1 MSVYTSTYASVYGG
15 PPFPE
20 SPLDVAVELDLA
32 GTWTDIT
39 TYAMQRDG
47 TSPPITIQRGRPSET
62 SQATPSSAA
71 FELNNRNGNFSPRNP
86 AGEYYGQLAVRNN
99 PLRISVPDSGVYL
112 RFADDQVSYAAG
124 PSTGLV
130 EIEGTIDI
138 RVDMWLDSYSPCVL
152 ASRWSSATDSEDWSW
167 AFVLNGDGTL
177 SFTWNDGSNVNT
189 ATSTQPLPYLGRIM
203 ARAVFTPGDLDDPTV
218 TFWTAPDMAGSYS
231 QLGAAILI
239 EAEDWAEG
247 APGVPLTVGY
257 SQYAAYVAA
266 NGTSP
271 WLFPGGCAGKI
282 YEAQLWGN
290 GTLVTDAQFYNQP
303 AGTTSFT
310 DTTGNTWSLSG
321 SAEISSR
328 SFRVHAECSSLPQQ
342 WDETGTDVWTPVTA
356 SGILRRLQQG
366 NSPIAS
372 AMRRAVASGET
383 GQAATCFWP
392 AEDFQG
398 SQNIASGLPGGSP
411 MLFSGAPGFQGTA
424 GSLSADS
431 NFACSAQLA
440 QIASSVWYGQIP
452 AYTAGANTEQLTF
465 LLMLPS
471 GGITASAI
479 LARISMAGGHTI
491 DLVASTASGGS
502 LDVNVDGS
510 LSFDGPAGL
519 NGVPVLVQLGPGGF
533 ASTCEL
539 FTLPLGNG
547 AASTAFSGVSDTG
560 TAWTRVAINPGA
572 VNFGE
577 TICGQIWFTPAGA
590 GLTGLSGPLNAWTGE
605 TAASR
610 FARLCTENSITPRIY
625 GFPGLSA
632 IMGAQEIDTLGNV
645 LQSCED
651 ADRGQIYEPS
661 ECLGLG
667 YRTLHSLCVQDPA
680 ITLDYTEAHLGG
692 DGSQGLVPTDDDQ
705 YTANDVTLTRNN
717 GSSCQYQV
725 TTGPMS
731 IQPPPD
737 GAGDYAT
744 SLTVYVAYDSQLPQ
758 IASWMAFVGTC
769 DEERYP
775 VIPLNLTRPQLDGLI
790 YTIQDVRI
798 GDHLQIQN
806 PPAWL
811 PPGDID
817 QLAYGVTEKLGGFF
831 WSLAWNAVPESPY
844 EVAIAGT
851 GTSDSA
857 HADTAGSELAEA
869 CDATATSLSV
879 TTTEGPVWTTDGG
892 AGTGQQAIVPL
903 YSFPPS
909 GFWTDVTANA
919 PTMAMIICNVDS
931 GPGTGYESNFGAVFE
946 AAAAAGITCLG
957 YVPTG
962 YGTDSIAS
970 VEAQVNLW
978 ETYYGIVSIMF
989 DTVMAT
995 APYLDYYTE
1004 LVEYVHSRGGIC
1016 VLNPGDIPD
1025 EAYMSIG
1032 ADVVQVCEDSQANFA
1047 TDAAAAPSW
1056 LFDYPATSISVTCN
1070 QCSSEPDMAAVVA
1083 LAAGA
1088 FNAHY
1093 CWVTA
1098 DGIYAAEPSYFA
1110 AEVTELGYAP
1120 GGGGGDFPFDIS
1132 VGGEVMQVTDIT
1144 GSASPQTF
1152 TVVRSVNGVS
1162 KSQAEGASVALA
1174 SPPILALA

>member
-32 GTWTDIT
+32 GTWTDVT
-39 TYAMQRDG
+39 SYALQRDG

-62 SQATPSSAA
+62 SQATPSSAN
-71 FELNNRNGNFSPRNP
+71 FQLNNRNGNFSPRNP
-86 AGEYYGQLAVRNN
+86 TGEYYGQLAVRNN

-130 EIEGTIDI
+130 EITGTIDI
-138 RVDMWLDSYSPCVL
+138 RVDMWLDSYAPCVL
-152 ASRWSSATDSEDWSW
+152 ASRWSSASDSADWSW
-167 AFVLNGDGTL
+167 AFVVNGDGTL
-177 SFTWNDGSNVNT
+177 SFVWYDGSNVNT
-189 ATSTQPLPYLGRIM
+189 ATSTQPLPYLGRVM
-203 ARAVFTPGDLDDPTV
+203 ARAAFVPGDLDDPTV
-218 TFWTAPDMAGSYS
+218 TFSTAPDMAGSYS

-257 SQYAAYVAA
+257 SAYAAYLGSFGVIP
-266 NGTSP
+266 P
-271 WLFPGGCAGKI
+271 WQFPGGCVGKI
-282 YEAQLWGN
+282 YELQLWGN
-290 GTLVTDAQFYNQP
+290 GTLVTDAQFYSQA
-303 AGTTSFT
+303 AGATSFT
-310 DTTGNTWSLSG
+310 DTTGNTWTLAG
-321 SAEISSR
+321 SATLSAR
-328 SFRVHAECSSLPQQ
+328 SFRIHAECSSLPQQ
-342 WDETGTDVWTPVTA
+342 WDETGADVWTPVGA

-372 AMRRAVASGET
+372 AMRRAVASNEISNFNPGH
-383 GQAATCFWP
+383 QATCYWP
-392 AEDFQG
+392 CEDFQG

-411 MLFSGAPGFQGTA
+411 MLFSGTPSFQGTA

-431 NFACSAQLA
+431 LFACSAQLA
-440 QIASSVWYGQIP
+440 QIGSSVWYGTIP
-452 AYTAGANTEQLTF
+452 AYTQANGDQVTF
-465 LLMLPS
+465 LLGLPS
-471 GGITASAI
+471 GGIADAAVLLRLGVTS
-479 LARISMAGGHTI
+479 GHTI
-491 DLVASTASGGS
+491 DVVAEPSGQ

-510 LSFDGPAGL
+510 LSFDGPTGL
-519 NGVPVLVQLGPGGF
+519 NGQAVLVQVANQLGGV
-533 ASTCEL
+533 SIQI
-539 FTLPLGNG
+539 LPVGAT
-547 AASTAFSGVSDTG
+547 AASYTGGGVSVTG
-560 TAWTRVAINPGA
+560 NLTRAVVNPGA
-572 VNFGE
+572 AAFGE
-577 TICGQIWFTPAGA
+577 TEFGHLWFTPEGGA
-590 GLTGLSGPLNAWTGE
+590 LLGLPGPLAAWAGE
-605 TAASR
+605 TAAYR
-610 FARLCTENSITPRIY
+610 FARICLENSITSRIY
-625 GFPGLSA
+625 GFPDVSA
-632 IMGAQEIDTLGNV
+632 IMGAQEIDTLSNV

-651 ADRGQIYEPS
+651 ADRGQMYEPA

-667 YRTLHSLCVQDPA
+667 YRALHSLCVQDPA
-680 ITLDYTEAHLGG
+680 IALDYTAGVLGG

-705 YTANDVTLTRNN
+705 YTINDVTLSRNN
-717 GSSCQYQV
+717 GSSYQYQV

-731 IQPPPD
+731 IQPPPS

-758 IASWMAFVGTC
+758 IASWMASVGTC

-811 PPGDID
+811 PPGTID

-851 GTSDSA
+851 GASDSA

-869 CDATATSLSV
+869 YDATATSLSV
-879 TTTEGPVWTTDGG
+879 TTTEGPIWTTDGG

-903 YSFPPS
+903 YSYPPS

-970 VEAQVNLW
+970 VEAQVDLW
-978 ETYYGIVSIMF
+978 QTYYGIVSIMF

-995 APYLDYYTE
+995 ATYLDYYTE
-1004 LVEYVHSRGGIC
+1004 LVEYVHSRGGIV

-1025 EAYMSIG
+1025 ESYMSIG
-1032 ADVVQVCEDSQANFA
+1032 ADVIQVCEDSYANLS
-1047 TDAAAAPSW
+1047 TDAGMAPSW
-1056 LFDYPATSISVTCN
+1056 LFDYPATTISVTVN
-1070 QCSSEPDMAAVVA
+1070 ECSSSGNMATAVG
-1083 LAAGA
+1083 LAASA

-1098 DGIYAAEPSYFA
+1098 DGIYEAEPSYFA
-1110 AEVTELGYAP
+1110 DEVTELGYAP
-1120 GGGGGDFPFDIS
+1120 GGGGDFPFDIEIA
-1132 VGGEVMQVTDIT
+1132 GEVMQVTDIT
-1144 GSASPQTF
+1144 GSTSPQTF
-1152 TVVRSVNGVS
+1152 TVIRSQNGVV
-1162 KSQAEGASVALA
+1162 KSQAEGAPVALA